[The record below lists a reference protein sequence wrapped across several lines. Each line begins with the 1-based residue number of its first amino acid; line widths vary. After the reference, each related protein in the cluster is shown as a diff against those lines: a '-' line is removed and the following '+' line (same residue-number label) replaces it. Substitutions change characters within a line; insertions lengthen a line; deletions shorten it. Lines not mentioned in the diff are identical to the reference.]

1 MTVIP
6 LSVQAAIGVM
16 IIRRIMKL
24 GCAIDVMLFIVR
36 NVMKWT
42 NVKTVEK
49 LSVEDVEHYVAVNFV
64 AVVCAKIVL
73 LHVDG
78 KSKQASYGTIFRVR
92 IFL

>member
-6 LSVQAAIGVM
+6 LFVQVAIGVM
-16 IIRRIMKL
+16 NIRRIMKL

-64 AVVCAKIVL
+64 AVVYVKICATAC
-73 LHVDG
+73 G
-78 KSKQASYGTIFRVR
+78 R
-92 IFL
+92 